1 MKPALMKPFNVQRQF
16 NDAGSLGKIEIV
28 PMDVSDLS
36 CGESV
41 CSSKKNSMVGSA
53 DFSRRL
59 PRNERS
65 IPRNE
70 RVSRKDR
77 TKKRQSRRQRLEEE
91 LKNDC
96 DNSSCDEFEPAPAPR
111 LRRASTVDNTAFRRE
126 RHLNMSA
133 PVAPLR
139 RSSTGPVEVTT
150 TRRLRRS
157 GTGPTHTSTAPL
169 TTPLSM
175 PYGPL
180 APLAPSVP
188 QRRASIR
195 CSSIP
200 EHMDDTSE
208 TVATTDHED
217 SGYEQYAYVYKPD
230 RQSYEPVP
238 VRMRRQRTGEQGNQP
253 SRALRADPQPMRPM
267 MMRQCTPD
275 IRQQGAVR
283 TLRSSNPNNDATT
296 TNAAQVHIH
305 TQGDVH
311 VHSRPIAGMTTNS
324 SNAGTPPQQLQQP
337 QPRQRRTSRKDR
349 IQASKRASDPS
360 IVIMNPHDL
369 LTNIQEVQ
377 EVPPPMPSLGY
388 RRTSTVDNSA
398 VIMNPHDLSSKD
410 RHSERLERKIPNL
423 APFRRSS
430 TVDCTLDL
438 KNLEQQVKACECN
451 CAANEPSR
459 PLYKRNRNA
468 SDPGFHRTSTMD
480 SLPSKPRRRESMA
493 NGASS
498 SAGLQRTRSQSLH
511 EKKRW
516 N

>member
-41 CSSKKNSMVGSA
+41 CSSGTPSASKKT
-53 DFSRRL
+53 DFSRRRGV
-59 PRNERS
+59 PRNER
-65 IPRNE
+65 IPRND

-77 TKKRQSRRQRLEEE
+77 TKKRQSRRQRLEEQQGE
-91 LKNDC
+91 
-96 DNSSCDEFEPAPAPR
+96 NSSCDEFEPHAGPR
-111 LRRASTVDNTAFRRE
+111 LRRASTVDNTACRRE
-126 RHLNMSA
+126 RPLAMSA

-139 RSSTGPVEVTT
+139 RCSTGPMEVTN

-157 GTGPTHTSTAPL
+157 GTGPTHTSTPPVPTNTAPL
-169 TTPLSM
+169 M

-230 RQSYEPVP
+230 LQSYEPVP
-238 VRMRRQRTGEQGNQP
+238 IRMRRQRTSESQPQP
-253 SRALRADPQPMRPM
+253 SRALRQDPPQPA
-267 MMRQCTPD
+267 MMRQNTPD
-275 IRQQGAVR
+275 IRQQGR
-283 TLRSSNPNNDATT
+283 TFRGGSTDAP
-296 TNAAQVHIH
+296 QIHIH

-311 VHSRPIAGMTTNS
+311 VHRPIARPIAGMTTNS
-324 SNAGTPPQQLQQP
+324 SNAGTPPQPQP
-337 QPRQRRTSRKDR
+337 PRQRRTSRKDR
-349 IQASKRASDPS
+349 IQAKRSSDPN

-369 LTNIQEVQ
+369 LNSSNAANEELQ
-377 EVPPPMPSLGY
+377 MPSLGY
-388 RRTSTVDNSA
+388 Q
-398 VIMNPHDLSSKD
+398 
-410 RHSERLERKIPNL
+410 
-423 APFRRSS
+423 RSS
-430 TVDCTLDL
+430 TVDRISTSERKERSIPSLAAYRRTSTADCAFPLDRIHAAQA
-438 KNLEQQVKACECN
+438 KAEQAKKTCDRN
-451 CAANEPSR
+451 CSAEPSR
-459 PLYKRNRNA
+459 HLYKRNRNA
-468 SDPGFHRTSTMD
+468 SDPGFRRTSTMD
-480 SLPSKPRRRESMA
+480 SLPSKPRRRESVA
-493 NGASS
+493 TGSTS
-498 SAGLQRTRSQSLH
+498 LQRTRSQSLQ